1 MAQISEKMYQTSI
14 ACVYSAMYTVQFLR
28 FSFRV
33 IGMALILPMNLGCRC
48 TVEML
53 YESYRTIVFFSIF
66 DLKYEKRTQNKEQ
79 NKFPNNCRHS
89 LHHCE

>member
-53 YESYRTIVFFSIF
+53 YESYRTIVFFF
-66 DLKYEKRTQNKEQ
+66 DI
-79 NKFPNNCRHS
+79 
-89 LHHCE
+89 